1 MKKVILYN
9 EFHIDFSRSYEEQA
23 DSLNEDLFQMELGD
37 DRLLDIGWYPE
48 FDPDGYFRVE
58 VIHNGNWN
66 SPECSISVRNEVELL
81 QAVKRCLCR
90 AGGTAPA
97 DQPG

>member
-23 DSLNEDLFQMELGD
+23 DSLNEDLFQMDLGV

-48 FDPDGYFRVE
+48 FDPDG
-58 VIHNGNWN
+58 
-66 SPECSISVRNEVELL
+66 
-81 QAVKRCLCR
+81 
-90 AGGTAPA
+90 
-97 DQPG
+97 

>member
-23 DSLNEDLFQMELGD
+23 DSLNEDLFQMDFGD

-48 FDPDGYFRVE
+48 TMFKDGIKLTIRWFLE
-58 VIHNGNWN
+58 
-66 SPECSISVRNEVELL
+66 NEEWMKNVTSGDYQKYYQEMY
-81 QAVKRCLCR
+81 K
-90 AGGTAPA
+90 
-97 DQPG
+97 